1 MSILYFSLKGMDMSR
16 QNYTSQQAKIHKEI
30 ERLQKQA
37 ELLQIKQRKPVIS
50 GIVRSMKEYGITPDE
65 IAAAFGKPVTKD
77 KKPASEK
84 SAKATK
90 TKKTVAP
97 KYRHPETSATWTG
110 RGKAPLWIV
119 EAEKNGQLRQQFL
132 I

>member
-1 MSILYFSLKGMDMSR
+1 MSR
-16 QNYTSQQAKIHKEI
+16 QNYVNQQAKIHKEI

-37 ELLQIKQRKPVIS
+37 ELLQSKQRKPVIS

-65 IAAAFGKPVTKD
+65 IAAAFGKTGTKAKKVVAQKTVKTVGT
-77 KKPASEK
+77 KKP
-84 SAKATK
+84 
-90 TKKTVAP
+90 VAP
-97 KYRHPETSATWTG
+97 KYRHPATSATWTG

-119 EAEKNGQLRQQFL
+119 EAEKNGQPRQQFL